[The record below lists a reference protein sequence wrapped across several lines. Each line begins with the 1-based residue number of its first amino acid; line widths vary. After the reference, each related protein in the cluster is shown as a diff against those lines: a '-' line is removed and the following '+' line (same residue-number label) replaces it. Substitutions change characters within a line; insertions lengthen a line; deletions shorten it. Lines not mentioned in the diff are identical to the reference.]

1 MTSSRLEN
9 TVDIGKRHD
18 VGLDSALGRNVLLVW
33 VDLQYNTGDG
43 FYTDLSPDWHRPPQY
58 IQQRII
64 FGYSQRHAGLFP
76 SSIQDPP
83 FLFTSGIEPAHPRS
97 TFNPSYIPADSAYAL
112 YRVTQLLSILAV
124 RLLRVPR
131 RR

>member
-1 MTSSRLEN
+1 MTSSQLEN
-9 TVDIGKRHD
+9 TVDIGKRYD

-43 FYTDLSPDWHRPPQY
+43 FILTFHQIGIVLLSIY
-58 IQQRII
+58 NKES
-64 FGYSQRHAGLFP
+64 YSAIP
-76 SSIQDPP
+76 SATLACSHLQSKIHHSS
-83 FLFTSGIEPAHPRS
+83 FTSGIEPIDPSSA
-97 TFNPSYIPADSAYAL
+97 FNPSFIPADSAYAL
-112 YRVTQLLSILAV
+112 YRVTQLLNILAA